1 MARDSLGREIGNGN
15 RGTMS
20 DMFKESPQEQEQ
32 NSEVTVVTTKKT
44 LTAHKF
50 PSNIDQPAKNDKENP
65 AICEVI
71 HFEVYK
77 KGGISFSRES
87 EASAIKAREENKKAN
102 KLAYNKLGEKPI
114 LNGSG
119 KAVATKI
126 EEKSAYEARLKTWE
140 EARAKFSP
148 RAEGDDRNLGQAAM
162 DVIQE
167 QLNNMRTP
175 KETIEHCFLYMP
187 ASVTY
192 SEGANWASE
201 DLGAVGNAISTGLK
215 NTGGGV
221 SNMLKNFG
229 AGAGAE
235 IAQAAAVGIGAA
247 AAGIVGMLG
256 MGAMLGGIG
265 AGLKSAGRVAQN
277 PYAEQ
282 LFNGVDFRSFSFEFV
297 FTATNKEEYGQI
309 RNIIKMFRKNSRPG
323 YLTHDGKDIDALYTF
338 PNEFG
343 IFFKTMRNGKYVKN
357 EHLPKLHDCVC
368 TKVDTNFAPGGQWLA
383 HHDGEPI
390 SISLSLGFT
399 ETQKNAQREI
409 EAGY

>member
-1 MARDSLGREIGNGN
+1 MGARQGFAGGGNSGSSMTDMDVVN
-15 RGTMS
+15 R
-20 DMFKESPQEQEQ
+20 ESPQELEQ
-32 NSEVTVVTTKKT
+32 NSEVTSVVTTKKT

-77 KGGISFSRES
+77 KGGISFSRAS
-87 EASAIKAREENKKAN
+87 EESAIKARAENKAAN
-102 KLAYNKLGEKPI
+102 KLAYNNLGVKPI
-114 LNGSG
+114 
-119 KAVATKI
+119 KAVKQSQSAFEADLKI
-126 EEKSAYEARLKTWE
+126 WE
-140 EARAKFSP
+140 EGRAKFAP
-148 RAEGDDRNLGQAAM
+148 RAEGDERNVGQAAM

-167 QLNNMRTP
+167 QLKNMRTP

-297 FTATNKEEYGQI
+297 FTATNKEEYGQV

-343 IFFKTMRNGKYVKN
+343 IFFKTMRNGSYVKN

-383 HHDGEPI
+383 HNDGEPI

-399 ETQKNAQREI
+399 ETRKNAQREI